1 MAQPI
6 AYYED
11 GTPIPAEEWEQ
22 AVQSGQ
28 ARWEGGTEIRAV
40 SPDGSRVTL
49 PAEQYADAIASGYRI
64 ASPEEVARAQA
75 EQEHGGL
82 GGMALAGVEGAA
94 RGLTFGLSDQIAVG
108 FGGEDYRQAAA
119 ARREVNP
126 GAAAAGEIVG
136 AVAPIIAT
144 GGTGAAARVTAG
156 AGLLPRGAAAA
167 GRGAGALAERML
179 ARQAAQGGVR
189 SIVARGVAGA
199 AEAGVEGALYGVG
212 QAISDN
218 ALTDADLTA
227 DKILSSAGEGALFA
241 GLLGG
246 ALGGTLGA
254 ASLGFGAAR
263 DVALRRLGSESTSEA
278 LQRFADRRAFKQ
290 VTGNYKK
297 PVLAATAKGDGA
309 LERMGRKLIDERAPM
324 RKLDEFVPWVE
335 KRTQRAA
342 DDMRAVASQLDD
354 AGVKLDGQAL
364 LRRADE
370 VINSYA
376 SRMDD
381 DFRKVANRLRRKIKP
396 LRNAIDPPQP
406 KAKGKQKIVV
416 DPVFGTRVI
425 DPVAPPAPAPREFS
439 FSEFWKI
446 RQDLDKTIN
455 WGKRSGDMSTDAMKE
470 LRDAFRAELDD
481 MIERGQGPLD
491 LKTAWKKA
499 SEDYG
504 DFVLLKDHAEEY
516 AKNRASNRSV
526 SLTDY
531 LAGIGG
537 AATSIATGNVGGL
550 LGAGAMTVGNKL
562 AREQGNYLLAR
573 MADRLAKFDGRFE
586 AATQALAGLRK
597 LELRKAIAPAATSI
611 PERYRE
617 TTEQVKQLQDPRR
630 AVEVLA
636 RVGEGLEDRPD
647 ILHALHQ
654 RVLGDAHY
662 LHAQM
667 PRALTRSATSLTPN
681 AEEVRVPPSEMR
693 RFMAKVDALADPLK
707 VLEDVA
713 EGDLDRD
720 AIDALRER
728 RPRLFQA
735 IREQVMIYAAQRGEE
750 LPFKQRI
757 TLSLAFDFRG
767 DHSLQPEVLTGIQ
780 QVHAE
785 RGADAEAPGPSGNIN
800 PQLAA
805 NETTPAQQAIGGRA

>member
-40 SPDGSRVTL
+40 SPDGTRVTL

-167 GRGAGALAERML
+167 GRGAGALAEQML

-227 DKILSSAGEGALFA
+227 EKILSSAGEGALF
-241 GLLGG
+241 GGILGG

-439 FSEFWKI
+439 FSEFWRI

-491 LKTAWKKA
+491 LKAAWKKA

-537 AATSIATGNVGGL
+537 AATSIATGNVGGI

-586 AATQALAGLRK
+586 AAAQVLAGVRK
-597 LELRKAIAPAATSI
+597 ASELRHAIAPSAVSI
-611 PERYRE
+611 ADKFEE
-617 TTEQVKQLQDPRR
+617 TREQVKALNNPQT
-630 AVEVLA
+630 AVTVLA
-636 RVGEGLEDRPD
+636 RASEGLEDRPD

-654 RVLGDAHY
+654 RLLGDAQY
-662 LHAQM
+662 LQAQM
-667 PRALTRSATSLTPN
+667 PRPLTREASLTPS
-681 AEEVRVPPSEMR
+681 AEEARVPPVQMR
-693 RFMAKVDALADPLK
+693 RFVARADALADPLS
-707 VLEDVA
+707 VVEDLA
-713 EGDLDRD
+713 RGQLDRD
-720 AIDALRER
+720 ALETLKER
-728 RPRLFQA
+728 RPRVFQA
-735 IREQVMIYAAQRGEE
+735 LREQVIIYTAQRGEA
-750 LPFKQRI
+750 LPYRQR
-757 TLSLAFDFRG
+757 LLLGMAFEFASDESLTPENMAATQQAYAERAEPEQGPGPGGQLRTDIG
-767 DHSLQPEVLTGIQ
+767 DSTQLPAQRALTG
-780 QVHAE
+780 A
-785 RGADAEAPGPSGNIN
+785 
-800 PQLAA
+800 
-805 NETTPAQQAIGGRA
+805 

>member
-40 SPDGSRVTL
+40 SPDGTRVTL

-75 EQEHGGL
+75 EREHGGL

-94 RGLTFGLSDQIAVG
+94 RGLTFGLSDQVAVG
-108 FGGEDYRQAAA
+108 FGGEDYQRAAA

-212 QAISDN
+212 QAITDN

-227 DKILSSAGEGALFA
+227 EKILSSAGEGALFG

-381 DFRKVANRLRRKIKP
+381 DFRKVANRLRRKIRP

-406 KAKGKQKIVV
+406 KAKGKQQIVV

-491 LKTAWKKA
+491 LKTAWKRA
-499 SEDYG
+499 SQDYG
-504 DFVLLKDHAEEY
+504 DFVLLRDHAAEY

-537 AATSIATGNVGGL
+537 AATSIATGNIGGI

-573 MADRLAKFDGRFE
+573 MADRLAKFEGRFE
-586 AATQALAGLRK
+586 TAAQVLAGVRK
-597 LELRKAIAPAATSI
+597 ASELRHAIAPSAVSI
-611 PERYRE
+611 ADKFERTR
-617 TTEQVKQLQDPRR
+617 EQVKQLGNPQT
-630 AVEVLA
+630 AVTVLA
-636 RVGEGLEDRPD
+636 RASEGLEDRPD

-654 RVLGDAHY
+654 RLLGDAQY
-662 LHAQM
+662 LQAQM
-667 PRALTRSATSLTPN
+667 PQPLTRAAASLTPN
-681 AEEVRVPPSEMR
+681 AEEARVPPVQMR
-693 RFMAKVDALADPLK
+693 RFVARADALADPLS
-707 VLEDVA
+707 VVEDLA
-713 EGDLDRD
+713 RGQLDRD
-720 AIDALRER
+720 ALETLKER
-728 RPRLFQA
+728 RPRVFQA
-735 IREQVMIYAAQRGEE
+735 LREQVIIYTAQRGDA
-750 LPFKQRI
+750 LPYKQR
-757 TLSLAFDFRG
+757 LLLGMAFEFQSDESLM
-767 DHSLQPEVLTGIQ
+767 PENMAAIQ
-780 QVHAE
+780 QAYAE
-785 RGADAEAPGPSGNIN
+785 RAEPEQGPGPGG
-800 PQLAA
+800 QLRADIGDS
-805 NETTPAQQAIGGRA
+805 TQLPAQRALAGA

>member
-75 EQEHGGL
+75 EREHGGL

-227 DKILSSAGEGALFA
+227 EKILSSAGEGALFG

-263 DVALRRLGSESTSEA
+263 DVALRKLGSESTSEA

-364 LRRADE
+364 LRRADD

-381 DFRKVANRLRRKIKP
+381 DFRRVANRLRRKIKP

-537 AATSIATGNVGGL
+537 AATSIATGNVGGI

-586 AATQALAGLRK
+586 AAAQVLAGVRK
-597 LELRKAIAPAATSI
+597 ASELRHAIAPSAVSI
-611 PERYRE
+611 ADKFEE
-617 TTEQVKQLQDPRR
+617 TREQVKQLNNPQT
-630 AVEVLA
+630 AVTVLA
-636 RVGEGLEDRPD
+636 RASEGLEDRPD

-654 RVLGDAHY
+654 RLLGDAQY
-662 LHAQM
+662 LQAQM
-667 PRALTRSATSLTPN
+667 PRPLTREASLTPS
-681 AEEVRVPPSEMR
+681 AEEARVPPVQMR
-693 RFMAKVDALADPLK
+693 RFVARADALADPLS
-707 VLEDVA
+707 VVEDLA
-713 EGDLDRD
+713 RGQLDRD
-720 AIDALRER
+720 ALETLKER
-728 RPRLFQA
+728 RPRVFQA
-735 IREQVMIYAAQRGEE
+735 LREQVIIYTAQRGEA
-750 LPFKQRI
+750 LPYRQR
-757 TLSLAFDFRG
+757 LLLGVAFEFASDESLTPENMAATQQAYAERAEPEQGPGPGGQLRTDIG
-767 DHSLQPEVLTGIQ
+767 DSTQLPAQRALTG
-780 QVHAE
+780 A
-785 RGADAEAPGPSGNIN
+785 
-800 PQLAA
+800 
-805 NETTPAQQAIGGRA
+805 